1 MRILLDVMGGDLPPF
16 ELVKGG
22 VAAARL
28 RSLDILFAGDPAVIR
43 AALAKEKAREGERF
57 AILPTSETIGM
68 HEPPVRAIRGKRNS
82 SLVRGLLS
90 LKEREVEAFVSAGN
104 TGAVVAGSIFTLGR
118 IAGVLRPAIAAS
130 VPTVNGKEIL
140 VLDVGANVD
149 CLPEHLV
156 HFALMGATYARDV
169 LEIDHPTVGL
179 LNIGAEK
186 GKGNRLNHRAFE
198 LLESS
203 PLPFVGNVE
212 GHHLLTE
219 RPVDVV
225 VCDGFVGN
233 IFLKTLEGGVSAVT
247 HLLKDMIGKNPL
259 TQIGGL
265 LLKST
270 FSALR
275 EQFSYH
281 RFGGAP
287 LLGVAGSV
295 VIAHGRSN
303 AEAICSAVSVA
314 GRAAE
319 SRVNET
325 IKAGTD
331 GWRSDG
337 V

>member
-28 RSLDILFAGDPAVIR
+28 CSLDILFAGDPALIR
-43 AALAKEKAREGERF
+43 AAFAKEDVKEGERF

-68 HEPPVRAIRGKRNS
+68 HEPPVRAVRGKRNS

-130 VPTVNGKEIL
+130 VPSVGGQEIL

-149 CLPEHLV
+149 SLPEHLV
-156 HFALMGATYARDV
+156 HFAAMGAAYARDV
-169 LEIDHPTVGL
+169 MGIDHPTVGL
-179 LNIGAEK
+179 LNIGAEQ
-186 GKGNRLNHRAFE
+186 GKGNRLNQRAFE
-198 LLESS
+198 LLERS
-203 PLPFVGNVE
+203 PLPFAGNVE
-212 GHHLLTE
+212 GHRLLTE

-233 IFLKTLEGGVSAVT
+233 IFLKTLEGGISTVT
-247 HLLKDMIGKNPL
+247 RMLKDMIGKSARS
-259 TQIGGL
+259 QMGGL
-265 LLKST
+265 LLKPT
-270 FSALR
+270 FSALQDR
-275 EQFSYH
+275 LSYH

-287 LLGVAGSV
+287 LLGIAGSV
-295 VIAHGRSN
+295 VIAHGRSD
-303 AEAICSAVSVA
+303 AEAICSAITVA
-314 GRAAE
+314 GRAVE

-325 IKAGTD
+325 IETGTGGWRTD
-331 GWRSDG
+331 G

>member
-28 RSLDILFAGDPAVIR
+28 CSLDILFAGDPALIR
-43 AALAKEKAREGERF
+43 AAFAKEDVKEGERF

-68 HEPPVRAIRGKRNS
+68 HEPPVRAVRGKRNS

-130 VPTVNGKEIL
+130 VPTVGGQEIL

-149 CLPEHLV
+149 SLPEHLV
-156 HFALMGATYARDV
+156 HFAAMGAAYARDV
-169 LEIDHPTVGL
+169 MGIDHPTVGL
-179 LNIGAEK
+179 LNIGAEQ
-186 GKGNRLNHRAFE
+186 GKGNRLNQRAFE
-198 LLESS
+198 LLERS
-203 PLPFVGNVE
+203 PLPFAGNVE
-212 GHHLLTE
+212 GHRLLTE

-233 IFLKTLEGGVSAVT
+233 IFLKTLEGGISTVT
-247 HLLKDMIGKNPL
+247 RMLKDMIGKSARS
-259 TQIGGL
+259 QMGGL
-265 LLKST
+265 LLKPT
-270 FSALR
+270 FSALQDR
-275 EQFSYH
+275 LSYH

-287 LLGVAGSV
+287 LLGIAGSV
-295 VIAHGRSN
+295 VIAHGRSD
-303 AEAICSAVSVA
+303 AEAICSAITVA
-314 GRAAE
+314 GRAVE

-325 IKAGTD
+325 IETGTGGWRTD
-331 GWRSDG
+331 G